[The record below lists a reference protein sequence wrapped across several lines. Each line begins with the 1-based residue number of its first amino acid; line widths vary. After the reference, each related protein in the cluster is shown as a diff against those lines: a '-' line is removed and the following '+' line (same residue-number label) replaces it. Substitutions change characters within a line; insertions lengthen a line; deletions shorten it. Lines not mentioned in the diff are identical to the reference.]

1 MTFSNNN
8 PVNVAFAGLELHGT
22 CISDINGNVLVKLSS
37 GYNICVPTSLCTQA
51 PERAVPPAVHEA
63 EPLKQD
69 ANLPLLAII
78 STGGT
83 IASTVD
89 YRTGA
94 VSSKSTVEDII
105 KSIPEL
111 AGIARYR
118 TLQPFNILSENMN
131 PAMWQK
137 LTRAVYDE
145 IVAGVGGV
153 IVTHGTDTMLYS
165 AAAVSFMLE
174 TPVPV
179 IFVGAQRSADR
190 PSSDNVMNAICS
202 MKAGV
207 SDLGEVVVCMHATTD
222 DVACSLHRATRV
234 RKNHTSRRDAFQ
246 SIGRT
251 PVGTVSYPEGTVTL
265 EDDAVVRGTYGLR
278 LFDRLEMHC
287 GLLQYY
293 PGMNPDVLD
302 AFSGYTGLVIAGT
315 GLGHVNT
322 DSIAKVA
329 ALTAAGT
336 FVVMTSQCQSGEVCD
351 RVYETGRDLLAAGV
365 IEGGSM
371 LPEVALVKLMW
382 VLGNTTRREDAVRM
396 MQTNLKGEFDHDL
409 WRGRGE

>member
-1 MTFSNNN
+1 MTFSNSD
-8 PVNVAFAGLELHGT
+8 PVNVAFAGLELHGIY
-22 CISDINGNVLVKLSS
+22 ISGKDGTAVVKLSS
-37 GYNICVPTSLCTQA
+37 GYNICVPESVCTPEPGRTAAA
-51 PERAVPPAVHEA
+51 PAHSAA

-69 ANLPLLAII
+69 ANLPLLAIV

-94 VSSKSTVEDII
+94 VSSKFTAEDII
-105 KSIPEL
+105 RSIPEL
-111 AGIARYR
+111 AGIARYH

-131 PAMWQK
+131 PAMWQE
-137 LTRAVYDE
+137 LARAVHDE
-145 IVAGVGGV
+145 IAAGAEGV

-190 PSSDNVMNAICS
+190 PSSDNAMNAICS
-202 MKAGV
+202 AKAGV
-207 SDLGEVVVCMHATTD
+207 SDLGEVVVCMHATSD
-222 DVACSLHRATRV
+222 DVECALHRATRV
-234 RKNHTSRRDAFQ
+234 RKNHTSCRDAFR
-246 SIGRT
+246 SIGRV
-251 PVGTVSYPEGTVTL
+251 PVGMVSYPDGVVSL
-265 EDDAVVRGTYGLR
+265 ADDAARRGTHELR
-278 LFDRLEMHC
+278 LSDRLEPHC

-293 PGMNPDVLD
+293 PGMDPAVFD
-302 AFSGYTGLVIAGT
+302 AFRGYAGLVIAGT
-315 GLGHVNT
+315 GLGHVGT
-322 DSIAKVA
+322 DCIAKIA

-336 FVVMTSQCQSGEVCD
+336 LVIMTSQCLAGAVCD

-382 VLGNTTRREDAVRM
+382 VLGNTTRREDAVRL
-396 MQTNLKGEFDHDL
+396 MQTNLKGEMDYDL
-409 WRGRGE
+409 GREM